1 MSLSGIYKL
10 ECECGTQYV
19 GKTSRKFK
27 QRFHEHKYS
36 FIYNKPEKSN
46 FAAHLL
52 NNHHPLNN
60 ECFHILKIINSNSHI
75 NTWEEFEIYNSYCT
89 GHNINDQLPIINN
102 LLFKTLMNI
111 NNKYPV
117 SYILCST
124 YYELNK
130 HIYMS

>member
-10 ECECGTQYV
+10 QCECGVQYV

-27 QRFHEHKYS
+27 QLLHKHKYS

-60 ECFHILKIINSNSHI
+60 NCFNIIKVINDKNHIS
-75 NTWEEFEIYNSYCT
+75 TWEEFEIYKSYRT
-89 GHNINDQLPIINN
+89 GHNINDQLPNINN
-102 LLFKTLMNI
+102 PLFKTLMNI
-111 NNKYPV
+111 NKN
-117 SYILCST
+117 S
-124 YYELNK
+124 
-130 HIYMS
+130 